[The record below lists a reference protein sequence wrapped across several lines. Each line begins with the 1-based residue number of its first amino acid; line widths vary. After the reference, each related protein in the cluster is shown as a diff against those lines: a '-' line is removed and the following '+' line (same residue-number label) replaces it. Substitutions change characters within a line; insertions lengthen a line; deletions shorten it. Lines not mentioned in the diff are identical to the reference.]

1 MDRRLRGS
9 RPDLEAAEK
18 RKISVDVGNRTAT
31 PGFSKPT
38 VKKNVVQTLT

>member
-18 RKISVDVGNRTAT
+18 RKISVDVGNQTT
-31 PGFSKPT
+31 IPDFSKLT
-38 VKKNVVQTLT
+38 VRKNVV